1 MIYFELNE
9 LHKDNIYRKTQ
20 SMIEY
25 LCDKYAFS
33 EQMGVIETANHSI
46 IEHLLSLPS
55 DFSLDVNAH
64 VENNTLVFNYL
75 SSDPIFRF
83 LDDLETE
90 LDPSNIWCVLIDDFS
105 VSDDYKS
112 LTINFYV
119 KPHQVVSRSA
129 HQTVLQTKESYL
141 P

>member
-9 LHKDNIYRKTQ
+9 LNQENIYRKTL

-33 EQMGVIETANHSI
+33 DQRGIIEMANQSI
-46 IEHLLSLPS
+46 IDHLLGQGR

-64 VENNTLVFNYL
+64 VEGNILVFTY
-75 SSDPIFRF
+75 SSQEPLFHFVEEMD
-83 LDDLETE
+83 TE
-90 LDPSNIWCVLIDDFS
+90 IKEDNIWGLLIDDLVLS
-105 VSDDYKS
+105 ADYQS

-119 KPHQVVSRSA
+119 KPHQSVNRLVQ
-129 HQTVLQTKESYL
+129 QTVLQSKESGL
-141 P
+141 